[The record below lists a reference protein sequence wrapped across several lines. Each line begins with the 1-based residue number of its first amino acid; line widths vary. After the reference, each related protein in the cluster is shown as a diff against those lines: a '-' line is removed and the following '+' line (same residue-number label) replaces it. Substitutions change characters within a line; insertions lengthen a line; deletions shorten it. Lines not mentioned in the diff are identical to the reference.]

1 MHFLKFYQ
9 NFVFSILKKNACST
23 EKPYAGLWN
32 YSDLYLLQGF
42 GVCVLLKQTAGK
54 MPFSGKGFA
63 TLWLNEFS
71 GGAQCWGRME
81 EQEGEEQEQ

>member
-1 MHFLKFYQ
+1 M
-9 NFVFSILKKNACST
+9 
-23 EKPYAGLWN
+23 
-32 YSDLYLLQGF
+32 
-42 GVCVLLKQTAGK
+42 CVLLKQTAGK

-81 EQEGEEQEQ
+81 EQEGEEQQQ

>member
-1 MHFLKFYQ
+1 MLVCETLLIYTCCK
-9 NFVFSILKKNACST
+9 
-23 EKPYAGLWN
+23 
-32 YSDLYLLQGF
+32 DL
-42 GVCVLLKQTAGK
+42 VCVLLKQTAGK